1 MNNYRK
7 INEHRWSYKTIT
19 NSFAAII
26 LSITLIVFNFIRTG
40 MTSFVFGASSLGLL
54 TIILGILPY
63 FSSSHNGLTSVSTYN
78 LIDSFH
84 FVTKQN
90 GNHDVLNQKIANLKP
105 QYYLF
110 GGFYFLVTLVI
121 AFSFPFYFNNQG
133 LIIVDQTNQI
143 QWYESTI
150 FIISNCVEIWA
161 NYFIIPITIIL
172 LYLAN
177 KSYIYNILNIFITF
191 VLNLIIIVLF
201 VCIKNKLI
209 DLSFIEM
216 SIIILCV
223 LGTKMFLLISI
234 LKIYQ
239 KKYFTWYRRKK
250 PLSYKIDKKNLMA
263 IASQY
268 LAQFNS
274 DIFAICFIIY
284 AAIQTSNH
292 NVSTFH
298 AGDNHHGGT
307 IDFLPSAIF
316 SSYLMLIVSSRE
328 VVHSIIDAA
337 VPSMIEHINL
347 NNKQIDRHFFHRYQ
361 FLTTYMT
368 SYTISTFLFTIVFSN
383 GLLLEPEHT
392 TNQHLDFNWILSIGL
407 CVPIFIESITS
418 TYDHLLPVYGEFKK
432 ILKLKIVKVIITI
445 FLLAILACSICFT
458 NKNFITDGLF
468 ISIICSWSIA
478 SLVVFFISKR
488 IINNHIIT
496 NDNCGNLHYQTILSY
511 IYISIILIALTP
523 VFIIYQHEI
532 NHTIEWIPIYG
543 RILIIVSIGII
554 NLFICLL
561 NQYLFRRKDF
571 LFYKDSMLKSEIKR
585 QYIA

>member
-1 MNNYRK
+1 MNKSLK
-7 INEHRWSYKTIT
+7 INEHRWSYKTIV

-26 LSITLIVFNFIRTG
+26 LSITLIVFNFVRTG

-54 TIILGILPY
+54 AIILGILPY

-78 LIDSFH
+78 LIDAFH
-84 FVTKQN
+84 FANRKN
-90 GNHDVLNQKIANLKP
+90 SSHDVLNQKIANLKP

-110 GGFYFLVTLVI
+110 GGFYFLITLII
-121 AFSFPFYFNNQG
+121 AFSFPFYFNNKG
-133 LIIVDQTNQI
+133 LIIVDTTNQI
-143 QWYESTI
+143 QWYESTL

-161 NYFIIPITIIL
+161 NYFIIPISIIL

-177 KSYIYNILNIFITF
+177 KSYVYNIWNIFITF
-191 VLNLIIIVLF
+191 ILNIIIIVLF
-201 VCIKNKLI
+201 ICIKNHLI
-209 DLSFIEM
+209 NLNFIEM
-216 SIIILCV
+216 NIIILCI
-223 LGTKMFLLISI
+223 LGTKMVLLISI
-234 LKIYQ
+234 LKLYQ
-239 KKYFTWYRRKK
+239 KKYFAWYKSKK

-284 AAIQTSNH
+284 AAIKTKNNSI
-292 NVSTFH
+292 STFH
-298 AGDNHHGGT
+298 GGEPHGGT

-316 SSYLMLIVSSRE
+316 STYLMLIVSSRE
-328 VVHSIIDAA
+328 VVHAIIDAA
-337 VPSMIEHINL
+337 VPSMIEHIHL

-368 SYTISTFLFTIVFSN
+368 SYTISTFLLTIVFSN
-383 GLLLEPEHT
+383 GLLLEPEHADK
-392 TNQHLDFNWILSIGL
+392 HLDFNWILSIGL
-407 CVPIFIESITS
+407 CLPIFIESITS
-418 TYDHLLPVYGEFKK
+418 TYDHLLPIYGEFKK
-432 ILKLKIVKVIITI
+432 ILKLKIIKVLITI
-445 FLLAILACSICFT
+445 VLLAILASSICFT
-458 NKNFITDGLF
+458 TKKVSNGLF

-511 IYISIILIALTP
+511 IYISIILTALTP

-554 NLFICLL
+554 NLFICLF
-561 NQYLFRRKDF
+561 NQYLFRKKDF
-571 LFYKDSMLKSEIKR
+571 LFYKDSILKSRIKK